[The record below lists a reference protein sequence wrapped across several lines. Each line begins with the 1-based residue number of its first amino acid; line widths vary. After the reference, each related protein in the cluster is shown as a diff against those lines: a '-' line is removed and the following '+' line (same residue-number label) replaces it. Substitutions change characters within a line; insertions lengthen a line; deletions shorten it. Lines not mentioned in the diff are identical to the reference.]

1 MQIEES
7 LRLPIPTRES
17 MGSRGIREL
26 QDLVSLIVHNKHQSM
41 IFFYFDSYKNV
52 KCLFTL
58 TFGLE
63 APQADTVVETGEE
76 VVVVVV
82 VT

>member
-1 MQIEES
+1 MNS
-7 LRLPIPTRES
+7 KTLYYF
-17 MGSRGIREL
+17 
-26 QDLVSLIVHNKHQSM
+26 LVINIKISS
-41 IFFYFDSYKNV
+41 FFYFDSYKNV
-52 KCLFTL
+52 KCLFTF

>member
-1 MQIEES
+1 MI
-7 LRLPIPTRES
+7 
-17 MGSRGIREL
+17 L
-26 QDLVSLIVHNKHQSM
+26 QHQN
-41 IFFYFDSYKNV
+41 IKFFYFDSYKNV
-52 KCLFTL
+52 KCLFTF
-58 TFGLE
+58 TFGRE

>member
-26 QDLVSLIVHNKHQSM
+26 QDLVSVIVIN
-41 IFFYFDSYKNV
+41 INIYFFYFDSYKNV
-52 KCLFTL
+52 KCLFTF
-58 TFGLE
+58 TFGRE

>member
-1 MQIEES
+1 MQIKEG
-7 LRLPIPTRES
+7 LGLPIPTRES
-17 MGSRGIREL
+17 MGSRGVREL
-26 QDLVSLIVHNKHQSM
+26 QDLVSLIVHKHQSM

-52 KCLFTL
+52 KCLFTF

-63 APQADTVVETGEE
+63 GPQAVTVVETGEE

>member
-1 MQIEES
+1 MQIKEG
-7 LRLPIPTRES
+7 LGLPIPTRES

-26 QDLVSLIVHNKHQSM
+26 QDLVLFFSNKHQN
-41 IFFYFDSYKNV
+41 IKFFYFDSYKNV
-52 KCLFTL
+52 KCLFTF
-58 TFGLE
+58 TFGRG